1 MEAGGFAPPSENTSS
16 QESTM
21 RIRLYVVASGVKRR
35 KNRRKPTPENLAAN
49 VRDGRWQPACLND
62 IQLRPAG

>member
-1 MEAGGFAPPSENTSS
+1 
-16 QESTM
+16 M

-62 IQLRPAG
+62 IQFRPAG